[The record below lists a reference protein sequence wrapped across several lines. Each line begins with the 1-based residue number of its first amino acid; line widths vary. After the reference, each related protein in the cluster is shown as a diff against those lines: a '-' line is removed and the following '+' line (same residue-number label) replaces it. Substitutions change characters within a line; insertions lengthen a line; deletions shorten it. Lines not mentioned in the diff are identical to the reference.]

1 MLMERCPQV
10 RISQPYMSRLFRK
23 NSGNSFSQHLTELR
37 MNRAKEPFREKPDSF
52 IKDVAAMVG
61 YEDQFYFSRLFRSY
75 TGKSPSEFL
84 REISNDNDK
93 EIKI

>member
-1 MLMERCPQV
+1 MKT
-10 RISQPYMSRLFRK
+10 ISILIPTYNEEQNIAPFVY
-23 NSGNSFSQHLTELR
+23 
-37 MNRAKEPFREKPDSF
+37 RAKELFREKPDSF

-84 REISNDNDK
+84 K
-93 EIKI
+93 EIADEEESIDLLS

>member
-1 MLMERCPQV
+1 M
-10 RISQPYMSRLFRK
+10 
-23 NSGNSFSQHLTELR
+23 TELR
-37 MNRAKEPFREKPDSF
+37 MNRAKELFREKPDSF

-84 REISNDNDK
+84 K
-93 EIKI
+93 EIADEEESLDLLS